1 MLIKTIKFSFLLIFL
16 SCTFNNNVNA
26 ERKKLILVGDYWC
39 PYNCSE
45 DINYQGFLVDV
56 TRRALYIYGIDIEYK
71 LMPWHE
77 TLTEIKKGSI
87 DGIIGISQTKGLDV
101 ITTNLPLEY
110 STTTAFIR
118 TDTDWMYDGL
128 ASLRGKKLGIVM
140 DYNLTEDISNFV
152 GMNYTTNPGMF
163 IIEDGKNAVID
174 SITNLID
181 GTSDVYIEDR
191 RVVESYIKEHDLS
204 HHIKNAGKT
213 SKDPLPLYI
222 AFNSKIPHAKEYI
235 KFLEEGIASL
245 KATGE
250 YEDLRVKYK
259 MDSSKK
265 G

>member
-1 MLIKTIKFSFLLIFL
+1 M
-16 SCTFNNNVNA
+16 A
-26 ERKKLILVGDYWC
+26 
-39 PYNCSE
+39 
-45 DINYQGFLVDV
+45 
-56 TRRALYIYGIDIEYK
+56 
-71 LMPWHE
+71 
-77 TLTEIKKGSI
+77 
-87 DGIIGISQTKGLDV
+87 
-101 ITTNLPLEY
+101 
-110 STTTAFIR
+110 
-118 TDTDWMYDGL
+118 L

-174 SITNLID
+174 FITNLID
-181 GTSDVYIEDR
+181 GTSDVYIEDQ

-213 SKDPLPLYI
+213 SKEPMPLYI
-222 AFNSKIPHAKEYI
+222 AFNSKIPNAKEYI

-250 YEDLRVKYK
+250 YEDLRIKYK